1 MRRAFAT
8 FAALLASS
16 AAAALVLA
24 TPATAKEFFGRDSVN
39 EWIDQY
45 RRKPQPQRL
54 PEAIRILS
62 KSLAFKDPEAAGIY
76 VGFIAGVIGAEPARA
91 EALIRRTLPL
101 PPGDQ
106 WVVVRAIAYSGLP
119 HWRQLLGDVAPR
131 LPARSEMI
139 ADYLSGRLPTLD
151 AIALDQSP
159 TFLERLKLSFSN
171 ATPAPKTTFVSNP
184 ELLDTLWGQYFA
196 TGSEAPVRRIL
207 TVLPWSKERDSVE
220 RLTVGN
226 LAKVTLANN
235 ASRYPELLAMLRTM
249 KPHQPEAA
257 AKVLADVI
265 AAAETADGPRLRKEA
280 LAAIEEIRR
289 KGPGSKREIALWGQI
304 GQGALALGCIAAAA
318 ASLTTLGLPCVVGGA
333 VVSAGLYYYTAQ

>member
-1 MRRAFAT
+1 MRAFAT
-8 FAALLASS
+8 LVAL
-16 AAAALVLA
+16 LVLA
-24 TPATAKEFFGRDSVN
+24 APATSREFYGRDSVN

-45 RRKPQPQRL
+45 RHRPEPKRL

-62 KSLAFKDPEAAGIY
+62 KSLAFKDPENAGFY
-76 VGFIAGVIGAEPARA
+76 VGFIAGALGAEPKRA
-91 EALIRRTLPL
+91 ETLIVRTLPL
-101 PPGDQ
+101 PAGDQ
-106 WVVVRAIAYSGLP
+106 WVVVRAVAYSGLP
-119 HWRQLLGDVAPR
+119 HWRELLREVAPR
-131 LPARSEMI
+131 LPARAEMI
-139 ADYLSGRLPTLD
+139 DGYLSGRLPTLD

-159 TFLERLKLSFSN
+159 TFLERLKMSIGN
-171 ATPAPKTTFVSNP
+171 QIAAPKFTFASNP

-220 RLTVGN
+220 RLTVGS

-235 ASRYPELLAMLRTM
+235 ASRYPDLLAMLKTM
-249 KPHQPEAA
+249 KPYQPEAT
-257 AKVLADVI
+257 AKVLGDAI

-280 LAAIEEIRR
+280 LAAIEELKR
-289 KGPGSKREIALWGQI
+289 KGPNSKREIALWGQI